1 MDVYRASDI
10 HQSPINRSFVSQSRL
25 RSTLESTIEY
35 QNKQVSLSKIMKYLF
50 LTLFTAC
57 LLLVIYS
64 FADGSGVKL
73 DAVDKTGWSFYEK
86 FKYSVF
92 DIPPPSVG
100 QKTSTEARTEAAATE
115 PGLLDSLKEFWFMDK
130 NCGQI
135 KEFEQ
140 KLRSQRYSVQR
151 HMENMPSLD
160 DIRINREKYE
170 SFNELNQ
177 SCLEGEFDLK
187 SPLFLEVISGF
198 DKLIG
203 TGHLTPESIQDDF
216 SALNAQLQGE
226 QERYKDV
233 ERFMDNDFV
242 YSVKTDVNDL
252 VNSHRNL
259 QEKKMLLNGYRFNLF
274 NHMRQL
280 ESVVRDIKQAKA
292 EFDGEKAKE
301 LDLMGK
307 LEQAEALVKKFDDKI
322 KEKEASMGE
331 KQKKELAELR
341 EMSDRIEEIKAS
353 IINADKIR
361 AECRIRRDRI
371 TKTQNQAANLENKI
385 KQLEEEDSKLQA
397 ERKDKN
403 NRIKKLHDANEIYD
417 QRKNIHSIKL
427 EVLLRNKEIK
437 AFLDKLLNSQ
447 TNIDNLSALVNSK
460 ISDEEKL
467 ILLMNQY
474 NEDAA
479 KMEPAED
486 KAMADT
492 ESVTSD
498 FLKSKIEKDRE
509 DFRQI
514 MEKYLGL
521 KKVVEEYEDPDLEI
535 KKLKTKVKEIE
546 KNKDQNAIE
555 QHKIQK
561 EIEKL
566 DRQIKDIDN
575 QLRSIKDKHT
585 SYTKAIEQDEEFIK
599 NKEDQLV
606 NSQKQLDDLQNKK
619 RVLDEK
625 YKVS

>member
-1 MDVYRASDI
+1 MDIYRASDI

-25 RSTLESTIEY
+25 RSTLESTIDY

-57 LLLVIYS
+57 LLLVVYS
-64 FADGSGVKL
+64 FADGSGVRVEP
-73 DAVDKTGWSFYEK
+73 VDKTGWSFYEN

-92 DIPPPSVG
+92 DIPPASPGKKDRAEVKS
-100 QKTSTEARTEAAATE
+100 EAE

-130 NCGQI
+130 NCGHI
-135 KEFEQ
+135 KELEER
-140 KLRSQRYSVQR
+140 LRSQRHSVQR

-160 DIRINREKYE
+160 DIKTNRKQYE
-170 SFNELNQ
+170 LFNELNQ

-187 SPLFLEVISGF
+187 SPLFSEVVTGF

-203 TGHLTPESIQDDF
+203 TGHLTPESTQDDF

-226 QERYKDV
+226 EERYKDV
-233 ERFMDNDFV
+233 ARLMDNDFV
-242 YSVKTDVNDL
+242 YGVKTDVNDL

-259 QEKKMLLNGYRFNLF
+259 QEKKVLLNGYRFNLF
-274 NHMRQL
+274 NHMKQL
-280 ESVVRDIKQAKA
+280 ESIVRDIKQAKA
-292 EFDGEKAKE
+292 ESDGEKAKE
-301 LDLMGK
+301 LDLK
-307 LEQAEALVKKFDDKI
+307 VRLDQAEALVKKFDIKI
-322 KEKEASMGE
+322 KRKEASMGE
-331 KQKKELAELR
+331 RQKKELAELR
-341 EMSDRIEEIKAS
+341 EMSDRIEEVKAS

-371 TKTQNQAANLENKI
+371 AKTQNQAADIESKI
-385 KQLEEEDSKLQA
+385 KQLEQEDAKLQA
-397 ERKDKN
+397 ERKDRN
-403 NRIKKLHDANEIYD
+403 NKIKKFNDANEIYD
-417 QRKNIHSIKL
+417 QRKNIHTIKL
-427 EVLLRNKEIK
+427 EVLLRNREIK

-479 KMEPAED
+479 SMESAEG
-486 KAMADT
+486 KAMGDT

-498 FLKSKIEKDRE
+498 VLKSKIEKDRE

-521 KKVVEEYEDPDLEI
+521 KKVVDEYEDPDLEI
-535 KKLKTKVKEIE
+535 KKLKTKIKELE
-546 KNKDQNAIE
+546 KSKDQNSIE
-555 QHKIQK
+555 QHKLQK
-561 EIEKL
+561 EIDRL
-566 DRQIKDIDN
+566 DRQINDIDN
-575 QLRSIKDKHT
+575 QLRSMKDKHT
-585 SYTKAIEQDEEFIK
+585 SYKTAIEQDENFVK

-606 NSQKQLDDLQNKK
+606 NSQKQLDDLQDQK

-625 YKVS
+625 YKVG